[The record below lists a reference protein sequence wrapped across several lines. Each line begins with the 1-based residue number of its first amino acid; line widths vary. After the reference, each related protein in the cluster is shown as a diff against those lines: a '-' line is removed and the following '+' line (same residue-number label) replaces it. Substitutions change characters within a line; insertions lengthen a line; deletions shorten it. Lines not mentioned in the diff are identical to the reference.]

1 MVTIGLSK
9 QGGVAPRRMIG
20 MREPDAPIEAL
31 RSLSRPSPPPWL
43 RDRVLAEVYAM
54 ERRKRR
60 LHIAARYGAVGLAV
74 LFWGAGTVCL
84 CWAIA
89 H

>member
-1 MVTIGLSK
+1 MRQQITDTPVSDEPLGLLRT
-9 QGGVAPRRMIG
+9 QPRP
-20 MREPDAPIEAL
+20 E
-31 RSLSRPSPPPWL
+31 PPPWL
-43 RDRVLAEVYAM
+43 RDRVLAEVYRV

-60 LHIAARYGAVGLAV
+60 LRIAARYGAVGLAV

>member
-1 MVTIGLSK
+1 MRQQITDTSVSDDSLGLLRTL
-9 QGGVAPRRMIG
+9 PRP
-20 MREPDAPIEAL
+20 E
-31 RSLSRPSPPPWL
+31 PPPWL
-43 RDRVLAEVYAM
+43 RDRTLVRVYAM

-60 LHIAARYGAVGLAV
+60 LRIAARYGAVGLTV
-74 LFWGAGTVCL
+74 LLWGAGTVCL